1 MGGEAIGL
9 IERSPLLRRHYTHAV
24 ARRLLRR
31 DDWLMLPGERAAL
44 EGVLSFVEPH
54 LSIEIGTHSGGSLES
69 ISAHSAE
76 VHSFDLASHP
86 AVTKER
92 FPNVEFHIGD
102 SHELLPLFLKEL
114 EQSGGTVDFAFVDGD
129 HSAAGVRRDVVDL
142 LGSSCMRETVILL
155 HDTLNADVRAGLELV
170 DFSTYD
176 SVCFVDLDLVHG
188 RVAKKGQ
195 GANKLL
201 WGLGMVVTGDRLDA
215 EWPTHYSARELYA
228 DFSRSLLGSGAI
240 DEPFGHSQLVE
251 LHEEV
256 ARLKSAV
263 QRMERSASWRVTRP
277 LRDIKTRVHG
287 LRHRRGAA
295 SS

>member
-1 MGGEAIGL
+1 
-9 IERSPLLRRHYTHAV
+9 LLRWHYTHAV
-24 ARRLLRR
+24 GARRLLRR

-86 AVTKER
+86 AVTMER

-114 EQSGGTVDFAFVDGD
+114 EQSGVTVDFAFVDGD
-129 HSAAGVRRDVVDL
+129 HSATGVHRDVVDL
-142 LGSSCMRETVILL
+142 LGSSCTRETVILL

-176 SVCFVDLDLVHG
+176 TVCFVDLDLVHG

-195 GANKLL
+195 GRTSCC
-201 WGLGMVVTGDRLDA
+201 G
-215 EWPTHYSARELYA
+215 
-228 DFSRSLLGSGAI
+228 GSGWSSPAI
-240 DEPFGHSQLVE
+240 DSTPSGRPTTPHVSCTPTSLDRWWGRVRSTSHSD
-251 LHEEV
+251 
-256 ARLKSAV
+256 
-263 QRMERSASWRVTRP
+263 T
-277 LRDIKTRVHG
+277 
-287 LRHRRGAA
+287 A
-295 SS
+295 SSSSFTRRSHA